1 MIDPAN
7 HFLPYQLDWIN
18 DDAPVAIGEKS
29 RRIGWTYASAFRA
42 VDRRL
47 RLGTNLYFT
56 SADLSAAREFIEYC
70 QTWAHLWGAVAE
82 DLGSGAMDD
91 ADLDGALVLRFKS
104 NGSLIVAGSSNP
116 KFFRSKG
123 GDADADEFA
132 FHRDPRELYKAMQPA
147 ALVWGHQMRLWST
160 HNGEG
165 SFFNQLV
172 RGARIEG
179 SHAPLAQGTE
189 PDSVSPIRTEGSGS
203 SCAGPDSGLRPESDR
218 HGPAPSP
225 ARGTGPTL
233 QVARTHP
240 LVHRVTLLDAINQG
254 LVEKI
259 KRLDAPDAV
268 ARRDFI
274 EEIRASCP
282 DEDAWNEEYLCRPSS
297 EQAALLN
304 YGLIQACEGGSGFGV
319 QGSGGEGDFPLPL
332 NPEPRTL
339 NPLYAGFD
347 VGRKHDRSVLW
358 VLERVGDVLWTRG
371 LRVLENVNFT
381 AQEELLSAFLKNR
394 TVRRL
399 CIDSTGIGA
408 MLAER
413 LVQRFGH
420 RVEAVHF
427 TAPVKSDLAMPL
439 LRLFQDRLVRIPA
452 DPLVREDLHK
462 VRKIVTASNNVRL
475 EADRDDRTGHA
486 DRFWALALA
495 CHAAGDA
502 RERLPAPVMRKPLGW

>member
-1 MIDPAN
+1 MA
-7 HFLPYQLDWIN
+7 
-18 DDAPVAIGEKS
+18 
-29 RRIGWTYASAFRA
+29 
-42 VDRRL
+42 
-47 RLGTNLYFT
+47 
-56 SADLSAAREFIEYC
+56 
-70 QTWAHLWGAVAE
+70 
-82 DLGSGAMDD
+82 
-91 ADLDGALVLRFKS
+91 
-104 NGSLIVAGSSNP
+104 
-116 KFFRSKG
+116 
-123 GDADADEFA
+123 
-132 FHRDPRELYKAMQPA
+132 
-147 ALVWGHQMRLWST
+147 
-160 HNGEG
+160 
-165 SFFNQLV
+165 
-172 RGARIEG
+172 
-179 SHAPLAQGTE
+179 
-189 PDSVSPIRTEGSGS
+189 
-203 SCAGPDSGLRPESDR
+203 
-218 HGPAPSP
+218 
-225 ARGTGPTL
+225 
-233 QVARTHP
+233 
-240 LVHRVTLLDAINQG
+240 QG

-259 KRLDAPDAV
+259 KRLDAPDPV

-297 EQAALLN
+297 EQSALLG
-304 YGLIQACEGGSGFGV
+304 YGLIQACEEGSGEGSGFRV
-319 QGSGGEGDFPLPL
+319 PGSGEEVTALPFL
-332 NPEPRTL
+332 NPESRTL

-381 AQEELLSAFLKNR
+381 AQEQLLTAFLNNPA
-394 TVRRL
+394 VRRL

-452 DPLVREDLHK
+452 DAAVREDLHK

-475 EADRDDRTGHA
+475 EADRDDKTGHA

-495 CHAAGDA
+495 CHAAGDV
-502 RERLPAPVMRKPLGW
+502 RERLPTPVMRKPLGW